1 MANSASKIHFN
12 RRQFLK
18 IGAAFSSSLVVHLP
32 LGEDAFAA
40 DAKGFAP
47 NAFIRIDRKGLVTL
61 VMPQVEMG
69 QGIYTAQA
77 MLLAE
82 ELKVALEDVRLEAA
96 PLNESLY
103 GHPMLGRQMTG
114 GSTSIRA
121 FWKPLRLAGAAA
133 RIMLIEAAAR
143 EWGVDPQTCR
153 AEDGFVFDETGSKK
167 LAYGELVDKAAA
179 IIPPALES
187 ITLKSPENFTL
198 LGTPAKRLDTT
209 GKVNGSL
216 KYGIDAAPAG
226 VKIAAIA
233 VSPVLGGTP
242 KSVDEKAIL
251 AVNGVRQVVLTD
263 SAVAVVADHTGAAKK
278 GLDAASIV
286 WDDGPNAD
294 VSSAD
299 IIAHLDEQSRQPGA
313 VARSEG
319 EVEKALAGA
328 AQKLEAVYQLPF
340 LSHTAMEPMNCTVHV
355 RKDACE
361 LWVGTQNLSAAK
373 VGAATATGLAPEKI
387 IINNHIVG
395 GGFGRR
401 LEVDGI
407 IHAVKVAMQVEGP
420 VKVIWS
426 REEDIQHG
434 YYRPYYYDRMSGG
447 LDADGNP
454 VAWTHRISGSS
465 IFARIAPA
473 AMTNGVDPDGVEG
486 AAHPPYA
493 LPAIHVEFKQVEP
506 KGVLTSWWRG
516 VGPTHNVFMVESFID
531 ELAAAAKADPVEYRE
546 RLLRENPR
554 ALKVLQ
560 VAAEKAEWGKPVG
573 PRQGR
578 GVAVQFA
585 FGTYFAM
592 VADVTVG
599 ADGSVKVTRI
609 VGAVDCGL
617 TINPNTIAAQ
627 IEGGAIYGLTATL
640 YGSITF
646 KDGRVEQSNF
656 DNYQALRIEE
666 APYIETHI
674 IPSAEPPG
682 GMGEVST
689 SAVFPAVTNAIF
701 AATGRRLRTLP
712 VNPNDLK
719 EVKK

>member
-1 MANSASKIHFN
+1 MVTSNFN

-18 IGAAFSSSLVVHLP
+18 ISAAVSGGLLVNLP

-40 DAKGFAP
+40 VSSDFVP
-47 NAFIRIDRKGLVTL
+47 NAFIRIDRKGLITL

-82 ELKVALEDVRLEAA
+82 ELEVALEDVKLEAA
-96 PLNESLY
+96 PINEALY
-103 GHPMLGRQMTG
+103 AHPMLRRQMTG

-121 FWKPLRLAGAAA
+121 FWKPLRLAGAMA
-133 RIMLIEAAAR
+133 RIMLIEAAAK
-143 EWGVDPQTCR
+143 EWGVDAKTCR
-153 AEDGFVFDETGSKK
+153 AEDGFVFNDTSSKK
-167 LAYGELVDKAAA
+167 LAYGELVDAAA
-179 IIPPALES
+179 KLTPPTPES
-187 ITLKSPENFTL
+187 ITLKSPEKFKL
-198 LGTPAKRLDTT
+198 LGTPANRLDTPD
-209 GKVNGSL
+209 KVNGSL
-216 KYGIDAAPAG
+216 RYGIDAAPAG

-233 VSPVLGGTP
+233 VSPVLGGRP
-242 KSVDEKAIL
+242 KSIDEKAVL
-251 AVNGVRQVVLTD
+251 AVKGVRKVILTD

-278 GLDAASIV
+278 GLEAAAIV
-286 WDDGPNAD
+286 WEEGANAT

-313 VARSEG
+313 IARSEG
-319 EVEKALAGA
+319 DVEKALTSAV
-328 AQKLEAVYQLPF
+328 QKIEAVYQLPF
-340 LSHTAMEPMNCTVHV
+340 LAHSAMEPMNCTVHV
-355 RKDACE
+355 RKDGCE

-373 VGAATATGLAPEKI
+373 VGVATATGLPPEKVA
-387 IINNHIVG
+387 INNHIVG

-407 IHAVKVAMQVEGP
+407 IHAVKVAMQVDGP

-434 YYRPYYYDRMSGG
+434 YYRPYYYDRVSAG

-454 VAWTHRISGSS
+454 VAWTHRVAGSS
-465 IFARIAPA
+465 IYARIAPA
-473 AMTNGVDPDGVEG
+473 AMANGVDPDGVEG
-486 AAHPPYA
+486 AAHPPYKF
-493 LPAIHVEFKQVEP
+493 PAMHVEFKQVEP

-516 VGPTHNVFMVESFID
+516 VGPTHNVFVVESFID
-531 ELAAAAKADPVEYRE
+531 ELAAASGADPIAYRK
-546 RLLRENPR
+546 RLLTENPR
-554 ALKVLQ
+554 ALKVLE
-560 VAAEKAEWGKPVG
+560 VAAEKADWGRPVG

-585 FGTYFAM
+585 FGSYFAM
-592 VADVTVG
+592 IADVTVG
-599 ADGSVKVTRI
+599 TDGAVRVTRI

-617 TINPNTIAAQ
+617 TVNPDTIAAQ
-627 IEGGAIYGLTATL
+627 IEGGAIYGLTAAF
-640 YGSITF
+640 YGAITF

-666 APYIETHI
+666 APFVETHI

-682 GMGEVST
+682 GIGEVST

-701 AATGRRLRTLP
+701 AATGHRVRTLP
-712 VNPNDLK
+712 VNASDLQK
-719 EVKK
+719 A